1 MTIFL
6 ATFIVMGI
14 AILAMAVGVLV
25 GRRPIGSSCGGLERI
40 GLECDAGCDK
50 PCPERLALIR
60 TQGLWRTSQAQ
71 PTKPDCAGRRGR
83 GLACEGQ
90 MDHQ

>member
-6 ATFIVMGI
+6 VSFLVMVV

-25 GRRPIGSSCGGLERI
+25 GRRPIGGSCGGLERL

-50 PCPERLALIR
+50 PCPERLARMQSSSKEAL
-60 TQGLWRTSQAQ
+60 
-71 PTKPDCAGRRGR
+71 
-83 GLACEGQ
+83 
-90 MDHQ
+90 

>member
-6 ATFIVMGI
+6 VTFVVMGI

-25 GRRPIGSSCGGLERI
+25 GRRPIGGSCGGLERL

-50 PCPERLALIR
+50 PCPRNGKSPESPLCDYTR
-60 TQGLWRTSQAQ
+60 TATGTIKRES
-71 PTKPDCAGRRGR
+71 
-83 GLACEGQ
+83 
-90 MDHQ
+90 

>member
-6 ATFIVMGI
+6 VTFLVMGI

-25 GRRPIGSSCGGLERI
+25 GRRPIGGSCGGLERI

-50 PCPERLALIR
+50 PCPERLAR
-60 TQGLWRTSQAQ
+60 MQSQ
-71 PTKPDCAGRRGR
+71 RR
-83 GLACEGQ
+83 E
-90 MDHQ
+90 

>member
-6 ATFIVMGI
+6 VTFLVMGI

-25 GRRPIGSSCGGLERI
+25 GHRPIGGSSGGLERL

-50 PCPERLALIR
+50 PCPERLARMQSSRKEL
-60 TQGLWRTSQAQ
+60 L
-71 PTKPDCAGRRGR
+71 
-83 GLACEGQ
+83 
-90 MDHQ
+90 

>member
-6 ATFIVMGI
+6 VTFLVMGL

-25 GRRPIGSSCGGLERI
+25 GRPPIGGSCGGLERL

-50 PCPERLALIR
+50 PCPERLAR
-60 TQGLWRTSQAQ
+60 MQ
-71 PTKPDCAGRRGR
+71 PKGR
-83 GLACEGQ
+83 E
-90 MDHQ
+90 

>member
-6 ATFIVMGI
+6 VTFVVIGI

-25 GRRPIGSSCGGLERI
+25 GRRPIRGSCGGLERL

-50 PCPERLALIR
+50 PCPYAVS
-60 TQGLWRTSQAQ
+60 TQRVVV
-71 PTKPDCAGRRGR
+71 RGR
-83 GLACEGQ
+83 GRTTGLASS
-90 MDHQ
+90 DITRILLP

>member
-6 ATFIVMGI
+6 VTFLVMGI

-25 GRRPIGSSCGGLERI
+25 GRNPIGGSCGGLERI

-50 PCPERLALIR
+50 PCPERLALSR
-60 TQGLWRTSQAQ
+60 TQGPRRTLQAQ
-71 PTKPDCAGRRGR
+71 PTRPDRDGKAR
-83 GLACEGQ
+83 EGSGS
-90 MDHQ
+90 

>member
-6 ATFIVMGI
+6 VTFLVMSI

-25 GRRPIGSSCGGLERI
+25 GRRPIGGSCGGLERI

-50 PCPERLALIR
+50 PCPERLARIQS
-60 TQGLWRTSQAQ
+60 QGRESS
-71 PTKPDCAGRRGR
+71 
-83 GLACEGQ
+83 
-90 MDHQ
+90 

>member
-6 ATFIVMGI
+6 VTFLVMAI

-25 GRRPIGSSCGGLERI
+25 GRRPIGGSCGGLDRI

-50 PCPERLALIR
+50 PCPERLVRLESPR
-60 TQGLWRTSQAQ
+60 NEL
-71 PTKPDCAGRRGR
+71 
-83 GLACEGQ
+83 L
-90 MDHQ
+90 